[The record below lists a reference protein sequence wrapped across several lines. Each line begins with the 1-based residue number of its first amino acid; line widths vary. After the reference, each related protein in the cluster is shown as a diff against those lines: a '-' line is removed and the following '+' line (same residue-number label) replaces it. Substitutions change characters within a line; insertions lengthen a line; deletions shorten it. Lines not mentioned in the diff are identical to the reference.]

1 MKSGGK
7 REGAGRPKAAPTRVT
22 RIRLLVPDHDKL
34 TERGGDV
41 YAKRVILDA
50 LEKDQPKGVK
60 DDHN

>member
-1 MKSGGK
+1 MKAGGK
-7 REGAGRPKAAPTRVT
+7 REGAGRPKAEPTRVT

-41 YAKRVILDA
+41 YAKSVILEA

-60 DDHN
+60 DE

>member
-1 MKSGGK
+1 MKAGGK

-41 YAKRVILDA
+41 YAKRVVLEA
-50 LEKDQPKGVK
+50 LKDQPKGVK
-60 DDHN
+60 DE